1 MSATKRPPLPVI
13 LLANHFLDG
22 EVVFWSGQGWSRNP
36 QEAQTA
42 STQAEADVLEEAGRL
57 AFARAEVVDAAL
69 IDVSLSADGQPV
81 PNHFRERFKISGPS
95 VRTDL
100 GKQAEFAKDQAK
112 G

>member
-1 MSATKRPPLPVI
+1 MSAPKRPPLPVI

-22 EVVFWSGQGWSRNP
+22 EVVFWSGHGWSRNP
-36 QEAQTA
+36 QEAVVA
-42 STQAEADVLEEAGRL
+42 STPSGADVLEEAGRL

-69 IDVSLSADGQPV
+69 IDVSLSAAGLPV

-100 GKQAEFAKDQAK
+100 GKQAEFTR

>member
-1 MSATKRPPLPVI
+1 MSTPKRPPLPVI

-22 EVVFWSGQGWSRNP
+22 EVVFWSGHGWSPNP
-36 QEAQTA
+36 QEALIA
-42 STQAEADVLEEAGRL
+42 STQADADLLDEAARL

-69 IDVSLSADGQPV
+69 IDVSLSETGLPV
-81 PNHFRERFKISGPS
+81 PNHFRERFKVSGPS

-100 GKQAEFAKDQAK
+100 GKQAEFTR